1 MPSSSFIVNSEFQ
14 PMSYQELLHPVLTQT
29 QYQRELDEKYTQLD
43 LQADKLEQLANSA
56 VDQASYERYKS
67 FANRLREE
75 AGNLARYG
83 LRGRDNARFMELFRS
98 YGKEIQ
104 PLLDAQTKRERLIAM
119 QQQLSMQDPTS
130 LYDRSAGNISLE
142 ELMAN
147 PSAAPV
153 RQSGDLLMKQAGAMA
168 QNLQNEL
175 RQATFSKTATP
186 GYLAFTQ
193 KYGLSSADVAAFV
206 SNPNSPNANK
216 VLRAIYDQVMTSS
229 GVKENWEGDAYNR
242 AAQYVGMGLWNAIG
256 KSAVQP
262 LTDQW
267 ALQQDAQAHAAEMQ
281 RNAQRFQAS
290 QAAANRKFQREM
302 MAYQAGLAGQIKGNT
317 PVTPI
322 ANMSD
327 KEQKQNDANVNK
339 LVKAGMIAKTRDGR
353 YIPTK
358 EGMLAAYAYKYGKS
372 QNLPGG
378 SLLTEKQKSQL
389 HNPWAFQSTTGLM
402 KEYTGL
408 NKMMYQ
414 YMTAA
419 DPTFNYGSKGRFKY
433 NLNNGL
439 STNKHVGEFHNSFN
453 KLIQDRMSGYDLYRT
468 TSYAID
474 LGSSKGKE
482 FINKATSGKDEIN
495 VLYNDGKSKS
505 IKVSDLR
512 GKDTTTE
519 GRVVVDPRG
528 QGSAYIEADY
538 NGRAVKIPV
547 TRTTVGESA
556 YKNVI
561 NLAKSLDEYGTAKTK
576 GYKLD
581 FTDTGEVKGV
591 SKNMYNLEDI
601 EDRYIYNMHIN
612 YLDQLKEKL
621 GQSMYNWDVTGNTKT
636 QEIEYLPE
644 PEQYIDV
651 NLGE

>member
-56 VDQASYERYKS
+56 VDQASYEKYKS

-153 RQSGDLLMKQAGAMA
+153 RQSGELLRAQASAMA
-168 QNLQNEL
+168 TNLQNEL

-262 LTDQW
+262 LTDNVYMANLNFAHQK
-267 ALQQDAQAHAAEMQ
+267 ALQDRAHRQAMARQRQAQSV
-281 RNAQRFQAS
+281 AQQMAKGALPFNVTGTYDKKKIDENNKKMDYYRKRGYFDV
-290 QAAANRKFQREM
+290 NRDGSLRITDRGMLALFDRLKKSKSISGVSGPDLRKPGIQSTSLSKFDGGFYNFM
-302 MAYQAGLAGQIKGNT
+302 KSTGMLNT
-317 PVTPI
+317 GARTVGTKTNGSK
-322 ANMSD
+322 A
-327 KEQKQNDANVNK
+327 VNK
-339 LVKAGMIAKTRDGR
+339 LVTDRATLSKNINKFFTANQLGFDLNYTPQVVQQLGSAAKPMLQDVVTRG
-353 YIPTK
+353 
-358 EGMLAAYAYKYGKS
+358 
-372 QNLPGG
+372 
-378 SLLTEKQKSQL
+378 LTEKDYKKMDTDAENLLGGTASSLIARGDKVFMPVIGKDGKKYEVPINKEYNPAIYDNVISGVQQMTNIGNVLRDAKKSGRIPKEYNADGTVKEWYNVPASSSDL
-389 HNPWAFQSTTGLM
+389 ENFNIMTRMGLM
-402 KEYTGL
+402 QNLVPEQVRNMANFYTPVS
-408 NKMMYQ
+408 NKPISLDYL
-414 YMTAA
+414 
-419 DPTFNYGSKGRFKY
+419 DPTAG
-433 NLNNGL
+433 
-439 STNKHVGEFHNSFN
+439 
-453 KLIQDRMSGYDLYRT
+453 
-468 TSYAID
+468 
-474 LGSSKGKE
+474 
-482 FINKATSGKDEIN
+482 
-495 VLYNDGKSKS
+495 
-505 IKVSDLR
+505 
-512 GKDTTTE
+512 
-519 GRVVVDPRG
+519 
-528 QGSAYIEADY
+528 
-538 NGRAVKIPV
+538 
-547 TRTTVGESA
+547 
-556 YKNVI
+556 
-561 NLAKSLDEYGTAKTK
+561 YGTIAPDED
-576 GYKLD
+576 LLQQLIENQSD
-581 FTDTGEVKGV
+581 FE
-591 SKNMYNLEDI
+591 
-601 EDRYIYNMHIN
+601 
-612 YLDQLKEKL
+612 
-621 GQSMYNWDVTGNTKT
+621 
-636 QEIEYLPE
+636 
-644 PEQYIDV
+644 
-651 NLGE
+651 